1 MTILFT
7 RTLTAGRLLTCTII
21 DGEPVFDVDGTVIP
35 RLSMGDVDSIDKLRG
50 KKWAEQLVE
59 VMAARG
65 ASHIWNY
72 QICLFGDEP
81 ALIAA
86 ARTAYYDRPEIRL
99 PREREE
105 LVHAVNAAWA
115 EVTYQRERD
124 YNNDIGFHASPA
136 AEKIAKTAELALKE
150 FDAANPE
157 IATKIATEEAE
168 KTARQIQSALNS

>member
-7 RTLTAGRLLTCTII
+7 RTLTDGRLLTCTMI
-21 DGEPVFDVDGTVIP
+21 DGEPVFDVDGAVRRPQSSAGVYT
-35 RLSMGDVDSIDKLRG
+35 IDKVRADSRAG
-50 KKWAEQLVE
+50 EIVRAMEMK
-59 VMAARG
+59 G
-65 ASHIWNY
+65 ATHIWNY

-99 PREREE
+99 PREREQ
-105 LVHAVNAAWA
+105 LVCAVNAAWA

-157 IATKIATEEAE
+157 IATKIATEESE
-168 KTARQIQSALNS
+168 KTARQIQSALNA